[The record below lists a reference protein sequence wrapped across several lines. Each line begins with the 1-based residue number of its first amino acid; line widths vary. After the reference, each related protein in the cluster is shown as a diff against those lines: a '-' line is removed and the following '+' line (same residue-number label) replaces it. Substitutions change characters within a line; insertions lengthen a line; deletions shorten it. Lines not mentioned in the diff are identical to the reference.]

1 MSFRVLVDDNFHYM
15 DVDARTTLGDFETL
29 EAAVAAAKALV
40 DDWLASG
47 YQPGMS
53 ADKLYQDY
61 TFFGEDPFIVGP
73 GLTGVPFSAWNYAR
87 ERCAV
92 LCSSASDG

>member
-29 EAAVAAAKALV
+29 EAAVAAAQALV
-40 DDWLASG
+40 DEWLTSA

-53 ADKLYQDY
+53 ADEFYQGY
-61 TFFGEDPFIVGP
+61 IGFGEDPFIVAP
-73 GLTGVPFSAWNYAR
+73 GLSGVPFSAWNYAR
-87 ERCAV
+87 ERCAA
-92 LCSSASDG
+92 LCAAPSGS

>member
-15 DVDARTTLGDFETL
+15 DADARTTLGDFETL
-29 EAAVAAAKALV
+29 EAAIAAAKTLV

-61 TFFGEDPFIVGP
+61 TLFGEDPFIVGP
-73 GLTGVPFSAWNYAR
+73 GLSGVPFSAWNYAR
-87 ERCAV
+87 ERCAA
-92 LCSSASDG
+92 LCAAPSGS